1 MEGRRVFVALPA
13 GRELVD
19 VAGEFR
25 RGHSGLR
32 VRWVKPENLHLTMV
46 PPWQC
51 LDVDAVCRVLSGEAA
66 RQAPFEVS
74 FERVSFGPDPRR
86 PRLIWATG
94 KAPAGMPE
102 FARSLLAPVGAPGE
116 PRKSFLLHLTIARFN
131 SHDFKAMAAHTLR
144 ETVLWHGTL
153 DTICLYESI
162 LKPGGAQYRELCRF
176 GLGGKSVVGSMP
188 PLPVSA

>member
-1 MEGRRVFVALPA
+1 MEGRRVFVGLPA
-13 GRELVD
+13 SRELAEA
-19 VAGEFR
+19 AGEFR
-25 RGHSGLR
+25 RAHTGLK

-51 LDVDAVCRVLSGEAA
+51 LDVGAVCQALRDEAA
-66 RQAPFEVS
+66 QRSPFEVA

-102 FARSLLAPVGAPGE
+102 FARSLLAATGAPGE

-131 SHDFKAMAAHTLR
+131 SHDLKAMEMHKLCEPVEWA
-144 ETVLWHGTL
+144 GTL
-153 DTICLYESI
+153 DVLCLYESI
-162 LKPGGAQYRELCRF
+162 LKPGGAEYCELCRI
-176 GLGGKSVVGSMP
+176 GLGGGQMIDKPASTSE
-188 PLPVSA
+188 